1 MKKWILAP
9 TLAAI
14 MATSGCSSTA
24 EGPDTAATMNRDQA
38 IAVLSDRIVEVGY
51 NPVTIQPGVDE
62 FLNICASVLKR
73 QHSVMEQY
81 RTQAENHADVQAF
94 LYAHQDKEPAELQA
108 AIVEF
113 DSGALTEDEKIAP
126 KILAY
131 QSAIDEVA
139 KQNAELTVEITV
151 QVAQAAYMITQY
163 GQAIAQSTALNMASS
178 WLSSDEE
185 KTADNDLGL
194 AVLRAK
200 DQIGLASDANKIIS
214 IEQDTI
220 KAIDNLQAE
229 LDAKS

>member
-1 MKKWILAP
+1 MKKWILVP

-14 MATSGCSSTA
+14 LATTGCSSTDESA
-24 EGPDTAATMNRDQA
+24 ENAATMNRDQA
-38 IAVLSDRIVEVGY
+38 IATLSEQIAEVGY
-51 NPVTIQPGVDE
+51 NPVAIQPGVDE

-73 QHSVMEQY
+73 QHKVMEEY
-81 RTQAENHADVQAF
+81 RTQAEHYADVQAF
-94 LYAHQDKEPAELQA
+94 LYAHKDKEPAELQA

-113 DSGALTEDEKIAP
+113 DNGAQSEDEKIAP

-131 QSAIDEVA
+131 QSAIDEVS

-163 GQAIAQSTALNMASS
+163 GQAIAQSTALNMAGSLFSS
-178 WLSSDEE
+178 EE
-185 KTADNDLGL
+185 KNADNDLGL

-200 DQIGLASDANKIIS
+200 DQISLASDANKIIS

-220 KAIDNLQAE
+220 KAIDSLQAE